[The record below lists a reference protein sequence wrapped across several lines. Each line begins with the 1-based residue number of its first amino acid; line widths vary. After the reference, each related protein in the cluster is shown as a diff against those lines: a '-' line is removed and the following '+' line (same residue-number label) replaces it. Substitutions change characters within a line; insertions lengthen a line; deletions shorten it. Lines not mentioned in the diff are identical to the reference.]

1 MEDIKKDAED
11 NKIMGI
17 LAYLGPL
24 VLAPIIAAKDSPFA
38 RYHANQGLI
47 LLIASIVFSIAMGII
62 NSILLAISWRLLI
75 ISVLLGGAVSV
86 GILIL
91 MIIGIMNAA
100 KGEMKELPYI
110 GKYTILK

>member
-1 MEDIKKDAED
+1 MEDFKKDAED
-11 NKIMGI
+11 NKVMGI
-17 LAYLGPL
+17 LAYLGIL
-24 VLAPIIAAKDSPFA
+24 VFVPILAAKDSPFA

-47 LLIASIVFSIAMGII
+47 LFVAAII
-62 NSILLAISWRLLI
+62 LSVALGVINTILLTISWKLSIL
-75 ISVLLGGAVSV
+75 SVLLGGAISV
-86 GILIL
+86 GFLIL